1 MVSRLL
7 ILAALGW
14 WAVSP
19 VLANAQAGTTGTGAG
34 RTPPAP
40 KVTGPGTWG
49 DAPLRLRSPQGP
61 MTAPLREAAEPVV
74 DFIDVSADVTPLD
87 ARGGL
92 DISLFLTMEVL
103 NAPLSRLALPAR
115 SLNVR
120 GVQIMAPRADPGA
133 PSDSAAAPP
142 VRLEF
147 LVVDDSLVV
156 FPDSIPSGA
165 RFTLRIDYAAPEGQ
179 VVRSTLGPR
188 GGCCSW
194 TNTVRTGGESWL
206 PIPLDPPDR
215 FTAEIRVRPRNTL
228 KVIVGGRRDATR
240 PAYRFDRP
248 VRADQPVLA
257 VTSSRPVV
265 LQAGSVQVAYF
276 GSEGRETALRAF
288 HRDFEASLEFVTRAT
303 GYTLPY
309 DTLRVLFGETQVF
322 GLAGAGLVVADRSLL
337 ADETARKSNDPLP
350 HIAELAARLWTV
362 GVLAESSW
370 TDVWVVE
377 ALSGWFSFAIV
388 SNRRGEGEAAAL
400 MQDRLAGYFAEA
412 GRYRRPLVWDQWDH
426 PADLLD
432 AHATGRGTG
441 ILHMLHGLV
450 GDAPFRAALR
460 RLFASASEVGADT
473 ENLRLALET
482 TSGRSFSE
490 LFDSW
495 VYSAGHP
502 VLRVTSRFDL
512 ADDRLNLELEQIQ
525 AGDMVPAV
533 FPIETDARWMTLGAD
548 GSTPVVMT
556 QDSWTWSSVIGIEPR
571 FVLVDADRR
580 IPAEIETQT
589 DLSGLTAVVRYGPVA
604 ARLSAARDM
613 ALFADDPALPL
624 AIRLAMERETE
635 GAVRRQLTS
644 LASGI
649 PRGGSLEGLVRRSWT
664 DRDAR
669 VRTEA
674 VRAAT
679 AFAGDPVWE
688 AFVRD
693 DATRDSSAAVLAAAV
708 ETLAAMGSADAG
720 FIARSAI
727 ITDSFSEVVRSAGFR
742 VLAHDSSM
750 TVAERR
756 KTLLDHTALA
766 LDTEHII
773 AALRLAEGHGPDRA
787 LQERVFDLLEH
798 SSFRVRT
805 AAAGAAAW
813 LLAPRDLP
821 QLERRL
827 RSERDPAVRA
837 AIDATVLRL
846 REG

>member
-1 MVSRLL
+1 MRTRLVLGSL
-7 ILAALGW
+7 ILAMLGW
-14 WAVSP
+14 WAVVP
-19 VLANAQAGTTGTGAG
+19 IRATAQTGATATSA
-34 RTPPAP
+34 RVTPDGPAS
-40 KVTGPGTWG
+40 WG
-49 DAPLRLRSPQGP
+49 DAPLRLRPTEGLLA
-61 MTAPLREAAEPVV
+61 APLREAPEPVV
-74 DFIDVSADVTPLD
+74 DFVDVSADVTPLD

-92 DISLFLTMEVL
+92 DVRLYLTLAAL

-115 SLNVR
+115 GLVVR
-120 GVQIMAPRADPGA
+120 GVRIMAPPANPDTKP
-133 PSDSAAAPP
+133 DSLEAPP

-156 FPDSIPSGA
+156 FPDSIPAGE
-165 RFTLRIDYAAPEGQ
+165 RFTLLVDYAAPEGP
-179 VVRSTLGPR
+179 VMRSTLGPR

-215 FTAEIRVRPRNTL
+215 FTAEVRVRPRRTL
-228 KVIVGGRRDATR
+228 QVIVGGRREPTR

-248 VRADQPVLA
+248 VRADQLVLA
-257 VTSSRPVV
+257 VTSSRPIV
-265 LQAGSVQVAYF
+265 LSGSAMPVAYF
-276 GSEGRETALRAF
+276 GAEGRETALRAF

-309 DTLRVLFGETQVF
+309 DTLRVLFGETQVS
-322 GLAGAGLVVADRSLL
+322 GLAGAGLVVANRALL
-337 ADETARKSNDPLP
+337 ADDTARKSNDPLP
-350 HIAELAARLWTV
+350 RIAELAARLWTV
-362 GVLAESSW
+362 GVMAESSW
-370 TDVWVVE
+370 TDAWVVE
-377 ALSGWFSFAIV
+377 ALSGWLSVAIV
-388 SNRRGEGEAAAL
+388 SSRRGEGEAAAL
-400 MQDRLAGYFAEA
+400 MQDRLAAYFAEA
-412 GRYRRPLVWDQWDH
+412 GRYRRPLVWDRWDH

-460 RLFASASEVGADT
+460 RLFATASEVGAGT
-473 ENLRLALET
+473 ENLRMALET
-482 TSGRSFSE
+482 TSGRPFSGF
-490 LFDSW
+490 FDSW

-502 VLRVTSRFDL
+502 QIRVTSRFDL
-512 ADDRLNLELEQIQ
+512 ADDRLHIELAQIQ
-525 AGDMVPAV
+525 SGDMVPAV
-533 FPIETDARWMTLGAD
+533 FPIETDARWMTLGAE
-548 GSTPVVMT
+548 GSTPVAMT
-556 QDSWTWSSVIGIEPR
+556 QALWTWSSVIGIEPR

-613 ALFADDPALPL
+613 AGFADDPALPL

-635 GAVRRQLTS
+635 GAVRRLLTS

-649 PRGGSLEGLVRRSWT
+649 PRGGSLEGLVKRSWT

-674 VRAAT
+674 VRAAA
-679 AFAGDPVWE
+679 AFAGDPAWE

-708 ETLAAMGSADAG
+708 ETLAAMGSTDAG
-720 FIARSAI
+720 YIARSAI
-727 ITDSFSEVVRSAGFR
+727 ITDSFAEMVRHAGFR
-742 VLAHDSSM
+742 ILARDSSM

-756 KTLLDHTALA
+756 KTLLDHSAPD
-766 LDTEHII
+766 LDTEHVI
-773 AALRLAEGHGPDRA
+773 AALRLAEAHGPDRA

-798 SSFRVRT
+798 SSYRVRT
-805 AAAGAAAW
+805 AAARAAAW
-813 LLAPRDLP
+813 LLAPRDVP

-827 RSERDPAVRA
+827 RSETDPAVQA
-837 AIDATVLRL
+837 ALGTTLARL
-846 REG
+846 RAG